1 MKRYK
6 ILFTVLT
13 LFLGSY
19 LAQAQNK
26 YEREHR
32 IKKCQF
38 HSNAHAFL
46 EEKLKDARRIRF
58 YKETD
63 STKVSFEAKFKK
75 DKLQYSVEFDK
86 EGNLEDIEIL
96 INEVDIPED
105 TWSTISYYFQEEFEK
120 YKVKRIQQQY
130 VAIEQESVDV
140 TLNNAFQNLLLPSV
154 NYEIMVAGKTKSI
167 YEDFEIL
174 FSADGTFVN
183 RRKSLPANY
192 DHVLY

>member
-1 MKRYK
+1 
-6 ILFTVLT
+6 
-13 LFLGSY
+13 
-19 LAQAQNK
+19 
-26 YEREHR
+26 

-75 DKLQYSVEFDK
+75 DKLQYSVEFDE